1 MATNTE
7 NPKTRS
13 PLRVVLIT
21 AVVTLGVT
29 GGAAYFFGWL
39 SPPGAGVATAPQ
51 PVGEAG
57 GQKGEKTLYTCGMH
71 PWIISEEPGTCP
83 ICGMELVPKRDE
95 ASQAEAAAS
104 GKKERK
110 ILYWRAP
117 MNPTEIYDHPGK
129 SKMGM
134 DLVPVY
140 EDEVVGGVE
149 VRIDPVIQQNMGIR
163 TAPVEKGPLVRTIR
177 TYGHVTYDET
187 RTATVSPKF
196 GGWIEKLYVDFTGQ
210 LVKKGDPLFEIYSPD
225 LVSAQ
230 EEYLTAYRS
239 LSETEGGGDLLAS
252 ARRRLEYM
260 DIPPDQIRAI
270 EKFGKVRRTLLI
282 RSPFTG
288 VVTHKKAVEGVFV
301 KAGQP
306 VYQIAD
312 LSKVWVEAHIYEY
325 ELPWVKVGQEAR
337 MTLPYQ
343 PGKVYVGKVT
353 YVYPYLQR
361 QTRDVVIRL
370 EFDNPDLELKPDM
383 YADVELRT
391 TLPGEGLLIPSEAV
405 LRSGE
410 RNVVFVTRGDG
421 KFTPRE
427 VTLGLEVDGGKVQ
440 ILSGVAEGE
449 YVVTSGQFLLDSESK
464 LKEAVQKM
472 LEAKMGKPQAEKP
485 AKPSDDFFD
494 DMDGDEAGKK
504 KDDFFEDM

>member
-1 MATNTE
+1 MATNETAK
-7 NPKTRS
+7 PRS
-13 PLRVVLIT
+13 SVRVALVT
-21 AVVTLGVT
+21 AVVTLAVAA
-29 GGAAYFFGWL
+29 GAAYFLGWIP
-39 SPPGAGVATAPQ
+39 SGGGTAPQ
-51 PVGEAG
+51 PVAEAPAG
-57 GQKGEKTLYTCGMH
+57 AKAEKTLYTCGMH

-95 ASQAEAAAS
+95 AEQQAAAAGS
-104 GKKERK
+104 KERK

-117 MNPTEIYDHPGK
+117 MDPTEIYDHPGK

-140 EDEVVGGVE
+140 EDEVIGGVE
-149 VRIDPVIQQNMGIR
+149 IKIDPVIQQNMGIR

-210 LVKKGDPLFEIYSPD
+210 LVKKGDPLFEIYSPE

-230 EEYLTAYRS
+230 EEYLTAFRS
-239 LSETEGGGDLLAS
+239 LSKAEGGADLLAS
-252 ARRRLEYM
+252 ARRRLEYL
-260 DIPPDQIRAI
+260 DIPADQIRAI
-270 EKFGKVRRTLLI
+270 EKSGKVRRTLLI

-288 VVTHKKAVEGVFV
+288 VVTHKNAVEGVFV

-325 ELPWVKVGQEAR
+325 ELPWVQVGQEAR
-337 MTLPYQ
+337 MTLPYL
-343 PGKVYVGKVT
+343 PGKTFVGKVT

-370 EFDNPDLELKPDM
+370 EFDNADLELKPDM
-383 YADVELRT
+383 YADVVIRSSQE
-391 TLPGEGLLIPSEAV
+391 GEGLLIPSEAV

-421 KFTPRE
+421 KFVPRE
-427 VTLGLEVDGGKVQ
+427 VELGLEVDGGKVQ
-440 ILSGVAEGE
+440 VLSGVAPGE
-449 YVVTSGQFLLDSESK
+449 QVVTSGQFLLDSESK

-472 LEAKMGKPQAEKP
+472 LEAKMGKPKAEKP
-485 AKPSDDFFD
+485 AASSDDFFD
-494 DMDGDEAGKK
+494 DMDGGNKAQK
-504 KDDFFEDM
+504 KDDFFDDM